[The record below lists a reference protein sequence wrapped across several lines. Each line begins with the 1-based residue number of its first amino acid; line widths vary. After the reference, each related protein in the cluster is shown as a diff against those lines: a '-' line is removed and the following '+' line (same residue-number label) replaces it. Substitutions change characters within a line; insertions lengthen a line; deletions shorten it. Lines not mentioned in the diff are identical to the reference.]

1 MGGFPI
7 HPYWVSS
14 SFFVALCSS
23 SIFSDSGL
31 RHFEA
36 LALSFC
42 SMDTFCVCQLIRTP
56 IFQKFSRFW
65 IAVKV
70 QSIVIQ

>member
-1 MGGFPI
+1 MSQARPLFTGNAFEFESKPWG
-7 HPYWVSS
+7 SS

-36 LALSFC
+36 LALPFC
-42 SMDTFCVCQLIRTP
+42 SMDTFCVCQ
-56 IFQKFSRFW
+56 
-65 IAVKV
+65 
-70 QSIVIQ
+70 